1 MFFVEEQ
8 SQRPKL
14 KLLPRTVATP
24 VNALASDVQQLKIF
38 GGAKPR
44 DEQAF
49 QGKHPDKE
57 RTDSVSSD
65 GAASEKDTS
74 EEK

>member
-1 MFFVEEQ
+1 M
-8 SQRPKL
+8 
-14 KLLPRTVATP
+14 
-24 VNALASDVQQLKIF
+24 NALASDVQQLKIF